1 MTIAKAVSFTALLA
15 LAACAGAEI
24 NQPPVQYTATKPL
37 NEISTTTFTTRTFTR
52 IDGKRAEVSGVSCT
66 FQGDGFKSSF
76 TTPAVVIA
84 PNMHMRT
91 PAASVTCNYNGQSK
105 TRVLMP
111 FNQTLAEI
119 NSGAMSIGAGAG
131 IVGVLVGGA
140 VAAAQASGRD
150 ASQDVYAYPDAV
162 IEFPG

>member
-52 IDGKRAEVSGVSCT
+52 VDGKRAEVSGVSCT